1 MNNRIQREQ
10 DWYRQL
16 TEGESSRVPKK
27 SPEPR
32 PKVQSKHEPKKQM
45 RGFDCVAGMD
55 ELKKLFWESLIN
67 VLQNPE
73 CAKAFGIRPPSIL
86 MYGPAGC
93 GKTFFAE
100 KVAEEAGIAFMK
112 VNPDEIAS
120 QYIHGTQ
127 QKIEQVFAEAE
138 EKAPVLLFFDEFE
151 TMVPKRSSGIDSD
164 LRNGETNEFLCKLNN
179 VADKGVYVVAATNR
193 PDCIDPAVM
202 RTGRIDEI
210 IYVDM
215 PDAKTRENLFKLSLS
230 RIPSENDIDFRV
242 LAEMTEGY
250 NCSDIDY
257 IVKVAARKMFNINSA
272 ERNAVYKGVN
282 QAILEETIRHRRPSL
297 DSHALREY
305 DRLHDMFS
313 QEGRRQR
320 ATIGYR

>member
-1 MNNRIQREQ
+1 MNNRIKKEQ
-10 DWYRQL
+10 EWYRQL
-16 TEGESSRVPKK
+16 TEDGSSRIPKK

-32 PKVQSKHEPKKQM
+32 PKAQPKQEPKKQLS
-45 RGFDCVAGMD
+45 GFDCVAGMD
-55 ELKKLFWESLIN
+55 ELKKLFCESLIN

-73 CAKAFGIRPPSIL
+73 CAKAFGIHPPSIL

-112 VNPDEIAS
+112 VNPDAIAS

-127 QKIEQVFAEAE
+127 QKIEQVFANAE

-151 TMVPKRSSGIDSD
+151 TMVPKRSGGTDSD

-193 PDCIDPAVM
+193 PDCIDPAVL

-210 IYVDM
+210 IYVGM
-215 PDAKTRENLFKLSLS
+215 PDVTTRESLFKLSLS
-230 RIPSENDIDFRV
+230 KIPLESDIDYHA

-257 IVKVAARKMFNINSA
+257 IVKLAARRMFNINSA
-272 ERNAVYKGVN
+272 ERNMSYKGVD
-282 QAILEETIRHRRPSL
+282 QVMLEEIIRHRRPSL
-297 DSHALREY
+297 DSYAIREY
-305 DRLHDMFS
+305 ERLHAMFS
-313 QEGRRQR
+313 KEGRPQHNP
-320 ATIGYR
+320 IGYR